1 MSPDEQQ
8 RGALSPADEGDVV
21 SIEPMRGEDLD
32 AVVALESVA
41 SNPAWSRAMFES
53 ELTTNQFAGF
63 LVARAVEVGVH
74 AERAMQVPPLPPHP
88 EPPGFSDRPPV
99 PPGFQEA
106 RAEGAVGIQ
115 PPHRLGGTHRL
126 DAPFSSQRT
135 PSNLPDGRQAPP
147 TRPTTLAA
155 PLAAIPRVVCGYI
168 GFWIVFEELHVLN
181 VAVHPDWRRRG
192 VATRLVRTVFES
204 AIAKGVTRGLL
215 EVRASNLPAQRLYT
229 RFGFQVIAR
238 RSGYYTQPM
247 EDALIM
253 ACDGLGGAPHIN
265 ERRGSHGSDGR
276 SVH

>member
-8 RGALSPADEGDVV
+8 PAALSPADEGDAV
-21 SIEPMRGEDLD
+21 SIEPMQVKDLD

-63 LVARAVEVGVH
+63 LVARALEVEAR
-74 AERAMQVPPLPPHP
+74 AERAMQDSPLPPHP
-88 EPPGFSDRPPV
+88 EPSDFFHRPPV

-106 RAEGAVGIQ
+106 RADGAVGIQ
-115 PPHRLGGTHRL
+115 PPHRLGGANKHA
-126 DAPFSSQRT
+126 APSSSQRA
-135 PSNLPDGRQAPP
+135 PSDLPDGRHVPP
-147 TRPTTLAA
+147 TPPTTLAA
-155 PLAAIPRVVCGYI
+155 PLDAVPRVVCGYI

-204 AIAKGVTRGLL
+204 AIAKGVSRGLL
-215 EVRASNLPAQRLYT
+215 EVRASNLSAQRLYA

-238 RSGYYTQPM
+238 RSGYYTQPT

-265 ERRGSHGSDGR
+265 ERRESHGSDGR